1 MPISSP
7 PTEDPKEGNDVTTRS
22 LNQPVKPEDLNA
34 PYFNIREAA
43 WLLKCSVKTVRRR
56 INEDGYPHSRTSA
69 GGPILISRED
79 LPYYYEANRVHATPI
94 RRTRGRR
101 KPAASAA

>member
-1 MPISSP
+1 VATNGSP
-7 PTEDPKEGNDVTTRS
+7 NRPE
-22 LNQPVKPEDLNA
+22 KPEDLNA

-56 INEDGYPHSRTSA
+56 INEDGYPHSRTSP

-79 LPYYYEANRVHATPI
+79 LPYYYEAHRVAATPI
-94 RRTRGRR
+94 RRQRRTR
-101 KPAASAA
+101 KATPALAA